1 MCARIYIYIYM
12 HASNVISICMPLHL
26 AIHDWVMPATR
37 ELFEA
42 AERDAKGRRRPSRTK
57 PKKGEPME
65 NALEADELPP
75 EDDYPAKSDVHR
87 LT

>member
-1 MCARIYIYIYM
+1 MEAGDHYEPYTLPP
-12 HASNVISICMPLHL
+12 N
-26 AIHDWVMPATR
+26 

-42 AERDAKGRRRPSRTK
+42 AERDAKGRRRPSRAK

-65 NALEADELPP
+65 NVLEADELPP